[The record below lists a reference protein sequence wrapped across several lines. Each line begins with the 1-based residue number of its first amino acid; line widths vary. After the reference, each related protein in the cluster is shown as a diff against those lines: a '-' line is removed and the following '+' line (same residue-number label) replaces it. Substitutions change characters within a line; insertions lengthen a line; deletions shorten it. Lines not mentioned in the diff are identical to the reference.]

1 MMDYLYGIQTR
12 RKKMTIDKIQEY
24 IALYAPTVFM
34 VISVIMNY
42 LKTFKELKKNV
53 SNIENSEVLKNT
65 KTEIAE
71 LKEQLARQA
80 KENLELKVLQM
91 ELINELKK
99 VEKYDTNKEIQES

>member
-1 MMDYLYGIQTR
+1 
-12 RKKMTIDKIQEY
+12 MTIDKIQEY
-24 IALYAPTVFM
+24 IALYTPTVLM
-34 VISVIMNY
+34 VVSVIMNY

-53 SNIENSEVLKNT
+53 SNIENSKVLTETKN
-65 KTEIAE
+65 EIAE

-99 VEKYDTNKEIQES
+99 VEKYDTNKEIQKS

>member
-1 MMDYLYGIQTR
+1 MEIKEL
-12 RKKMTIDKIQEY
+12 
-24 IALYAPTVFM
+24 IAMYAPTVFM

-53 SNIENSEVLKNT
+53 SGN
-65 KTEIAE
+65 KTETDRLKGEIDS
-71 LKEQLARQA
+71 LKEQLAMQA
-80 KENLELKVLQM
+80 KDNLELKVLQM

>member
-12 RKKMTIDKIQEY
+12 RKKMEIKEL
-24 IALYAPTVFM
+24 IAMYAPTVFM

-53 SNIENSEVLKNT
+53 SGN
-65 KTEIAE
+65 KTETDRLKGEIDS
-71 LKEQLARQA
+71 LKEQLAMQA
-80 KENLELKVLQM
+80 KDNLELKVLQM